1 MSVYAEYPYLNDE
14 NFLKEVDELK
24 FREEYAKIVLLNWK
38 EEELEEIQGIIQS
51 GNVNID
57 NSSSIRRTA
66 SLSMFCPEEEL
77 DYKKANSKI
86 SINKKV
92 KVFVGI
98 RNTLTKYIE
107 FPILWFPIGVLVI
120 TQANISH
127 SASGVT
133 ISLTFKDKMV
143 LLNGECGGMLPAS
156 VTFSEMENYDPD
168 TGVSEIY
175 YPTMYQ
181 IIQEAVNHWGNEQ
194 LGKILI
200 KGLDKRVKQ
209 VVRWNADVPIYLHVQ
224 QTNNSVQS
232 CQVSYVPCD
241 GYKEYAAG
249 EDIGYIYTDFT
260 YPGELIGDAGTPIT
274 NILDKIRDTLGN
286 FEYFYDID
294 GVFHF
299 QEIENYLNT
308 SQTSNVLTQ
317 LNRSQTSDTVYNY
330 SFNKQD
336 STSYIVDAGKGKSVY
351 DFTNSDLILSY
362 SNSPDYSNIK
372 NDFLVWGIRKNAAGM
387 ELPIRYH
394 LAIDKKPAPVAHNNI
409 ILYEDADGLRQARK
423 GNNDEGETIT
433 AKDWRTELYL
443 QGVEADKNGTD
454 TGYYYAELMNEWQKQ
469 YDLTGRINKNH
480 RPGFLDEVVDNPAGM
495 DFFLDFIDTN
505 SALGDYSVSAIGR
518 RTKVLTDNSI
528 NCIFEPMVNDVIF
541 ISTDMTTY
549 EGLTPQQQ
557 EQECRDKKQVYCRL
571 DDEAYEQL
579 AIGGF
584 YNGADVAIK
593 DLLYQYTN
601 YNESISFQCI
611 PIYHLD
617 VNKRITVRDPESG
630 IADDFIIKNISC
642 PLGYNGTMTIN
653 ANKALTKI

>member
-1 MSVYAEYPYLNDE
+1 MSSYIEYPYLNDE
-14 NFLKEVDELK
+14 NFLKEVDEMRL
-24 FREEYAKIVLLNWK
+24 RTEYCKIVLLDW
-38 EEELEEIQGIIQS
+38 EENELEEIQGLIQS
-51 GNVNID
+51 GNINID

-66 SLSMFCPEEEL
+66 SLSFFCPEEEL
-77 DYKKANSKI
+77 DYKKASSKI
-86 SINKKV
+86 AINKKV
-92 KVFVGI
+92 KIFVGI
-98 RNTLTKYIE
+98 KNTLTKYID
-107 FPILWFPIGVLVI
+107 FPILWFPLGFFVMTSVSI
-120 TQANISH
+120 QH
-127 SASGVT
+127 SSNGVT
-133 ISLTFKDKMV
+133 ISLNLKDKMV
-143 LLNGECGGMLPAS
+143 LLNGECGGTLPAS
-156 VTFSEMENYDPD
+156 VTFSEMENYDPE
-168 TGVSEIY
+168 TGASEIY

-181 IIQEAVNHWGNEQ
+181 IIYEAVNHWGNEQ

-200 KGLDKRVKQ
+200 KGLDTRVKQ
-209 VVRWNADVPIYLHVQ
+209 VVRWNADIPIYLHIQ
-224 QTNNSVQS
+224 QSNNSVQS
-232 CQVSYVPCD
+232 CQVSYVPRE
-241 GYKEYAAG
+241 GYKEYGMG

-274 NILDKIRDTLGN
+274 TILDQIRDALGN

-330 SFNKQD
+330 SFNVED
-336 STSYIVDAGKGKSVY
+336 SASYIVDAGKGKSIY
-351 DFTNSDLILSY
+351 DFTNSDMIISY
-362 SNSPDYSNIK
+362 SNSPDYGNIK
-372 NDFLVWGIRKNAAGM
+372 NDFLVWGIRKTAAGM

-394 LAIDKKPAPVAHNNI
+394 LAIDKKPTPATHNNI
-409 ILYEDADGLRQARK
+409 IIYDDADGLKQARK
-423 GNNDEGETIT
+423 GNEGEGRTIQ
-433 AKDWRTELYL
+433 AFDWRSELYL

-469 YDLTGRINKNH
+469 YDLTGDRNKNH
-480 RPGFLDEVVDNPAGM
+480 KPGFTDATLDNPASM

-518 RTKVLTDNSI
+518 RTKVLVDNSI
-528 NCIFEPMVNDVIF
+528 NCIFEPMINDVIF
-541 ISTDMTTY
+541 ISTTENTI
-549 EGLTPQQQ
+549 EGLTPK
-557 EQECRDKKQVYCRL
+557 EQEDECLIKKQVYCRL
-571 DDEAYEQL
+571 EDEAYDQI
-579 AIGGF
+579 AVGGF

-617 VNKRITVRDPESG
+617 VNKRITVKDPEAG

-642 PLGYNGTMTIN
+642 PLGYTGTMTIN
-653 ANKALTKI
+653 ANKALIKI